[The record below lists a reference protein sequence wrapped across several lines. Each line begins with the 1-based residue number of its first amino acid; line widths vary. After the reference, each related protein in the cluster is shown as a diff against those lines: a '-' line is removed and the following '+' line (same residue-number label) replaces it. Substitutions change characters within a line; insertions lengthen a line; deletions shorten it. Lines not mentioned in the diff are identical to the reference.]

1 MVPGGWMI
9 KNLPANAGDLGSI
22 PDSGRFPWRRSWQLT
37 SVFLPGKSHR
47 QRSLVSYSPWD
58 HERDTNSPSKNTAV
72 GSLSLIQGIFQT
84 QGSNM
89 GFLHCRQILY
99 YLSHQ
104 GNPKAANK
112 TTLKKQPEQETTLG
126 PQVFLPLFSKT
137 LEASPAAS
145 TKLKTVFSFNTLACC
160 SRLS

>member
-1 MVPGGWMI
+1 MAQIV
-9 KNLPANAGDLGSI
+9 KNLSAMQETHVWSLGLEDPLDKGKATNCSI
-22 PDSGRFPWRRSWQLT
+22 LAWGISVSFMISWTVAHQA
-37 SVFLPGKSHR
+37 P
-47 QRSLVSYSPWD
+47 
-58 HERDTNSPSKNTAV
+58 
-72 GSLSLIQGIFQT
+72 LS
-84 QGSNM
+84 M
-89 GFLHCRQILY
+89 GFPRQEYWSELSTSSPGESSWVRDWTQVSCIGRQILY
-99 YLSHQ
+99 HLSHQ

>member
-1 MVPGGWMI
+1 M
-9 KNLPANAGDLGSI
+9 GS
-22 PDSGRFPWRRSWQLT
+22 
-37 SVFLPGKSHR
+37 H
-47 QRSLVSYSPWD
+47 
-58 HERDTNSPSKNTAV
+58 
-72 GSLSLIQGIFQT
+72 SLIQGIFLT
-84 QGSNM
+84 QGSNV

-99 YLSHQ
+99 RLSHQ

-126 PQVFLPLFSKT
+126 PQVFLPLFSEI

-145 TKLKTVFSFNTLACC
+145 TKLKTFFSFTTLAYC